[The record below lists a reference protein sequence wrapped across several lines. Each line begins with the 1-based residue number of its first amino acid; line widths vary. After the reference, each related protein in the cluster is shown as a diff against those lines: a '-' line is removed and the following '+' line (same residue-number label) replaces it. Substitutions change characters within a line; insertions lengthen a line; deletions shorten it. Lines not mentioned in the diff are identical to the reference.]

1 MFFNEAT
8 LLIQQI
14 FTNIFQ
20 ALFLRVHT
28 QAHTHTHTHTH
39 THPYQVVISSR
50 KKSKTG
56 QGL

>member
-1 MFFNEAT
+1 MFFNKAI

-14 FTNIFQ
+14 FTNIFH
-20 ALFLRVHT
+20 ALFLYVHT
-28 QAHTHTHTHTH
+28 QAHTHTQ
-39 THPYQVVISSR
+39 THPYQVVVSSR

>member
-39 THPYQVVISSR
+39 PYQVVISSR